1 MRVAA
6 ELARAAAA
14 SVASISGSGQ
24 PLPLAPRLFCA
35 AVGRSVKSHGARPPN
50 HHRIAFSLKA
60 ASDEPISGGVG
71 STHTVRGRLL

>member
-6 ELARAAAA
+6 QLAR
-14 SVASISGSGQ
+14 VAET
-24 PLPLAPRLFCA
+24 ARLFCA
-35 AVGRSVKSHGARPPN
+35 ATSRSVKSHGARPPN